1 MAIVGI
7 GATLRYELA
16 YSLPKKDEDAANLFG
31 LCLILLS
38 ITTTVFALILL
49 FGGELLIK
57 YFDLGVIEKYFWFLL
72 VGFFG
77 MGLYTILNYWA
88 IRQRDYERIT
98 YTKINQG
105 AGGSVCKILLG
116 ILSFGPMGLIIGHI
130 VSQIAGIGTL
140 ARAMWKKERENLKTI
155 SLSEM
160 KSVAKRYKSFP
171 IFNFPASVVNT
182 ISTQLPPL
190 MLLALY
196 DSQTVGFYALA
207 QMLIVLPGSVI
218 SGSMG
223 QAYLGEASK
232 MVREGSQQLRSLYGH
247 CRKIQLFFN
256 FVNGSMEFN
265 C

>member
-1 MAIVGI
+1 
-7 GATLRYELA
+7 
-16 YSLPKKDEDAANLFG
+16 
-31 LCLILLS
+31 
-38 ITTTVFALILL
+38 
-49 FGGELLIK
+49 
-57 YFDLGVIEKYFWFLL
+57 
-72 VGFFG
+72 
-77 MGLYTILNYWA
+77 
-88 IRQRDYERIT
+88 
-98 YTKINQG
+98 
-105 AGGSVCKILLG
+105 
-116 ILSFGPMGLIIGHI
+116 
-130 VSQIAGIGTL
+130 
-140 ARAMWKKERENLKTI
+140 
-155 SLSEM
+155 M